1 MEPSHASHS
10 EPHAHTLITS
20 AGDVSVLHQS
30 RWKVGSIRFFWVG
43 LLLFVFSVSQRT
55 ILAVQPDETSFNH
68 DVRPILSR
76 YCFACHGPDSEDR
89 QAGLRL
95 DDRESALQELDS
107 GMRAIVPGKPTESE
121 LVGRILDSD
130 QDVIMPPAQ

>member
-1 MEPSHASHS
+1 MERSHASHL
-10 EPHAHTLITS
+10 EPHTHTLIYS
-20 AGDVSVLHQS
+20 GGDVSVLHQS
-30 RWKVGSIRFFWVG
+30 RWKEGSIRSFWAV
-43 LLLFVFSVSQRT
+43 LLLFVASVSQRT
-55 ILAVQPDETSFNH
+55 MLAGQPDEPSFNH

-107 GMRAIVPGKPTESE
+107 GMRAIVPGKPNEE
-121 LVGRILDSD
+121 
-130 QDVIMPPAQ
+130 